1 MPIQV
6 FLTWRA
12 APGRARRRSGARAR
26 WPGRRR
32 SRSRTAPRQLPR
44 IRMVRHPSNNFERT
58 LKKFKLVRSC
68 LGYVETRP
76 YYLAYCART
85 EKHELSEEDDAFQ
98 NYVILFHATTATDF
112 GTNRADRESLAAA
125 GARLSARGRVINDLL
140 SVCGYQPVYSFFIVF
155 QNKIVEMFWV

>member
-1 MPIQV
+1 MGITHSSSRVNSPRPLPSMPIPV
-6 FLTWRA
+6 FLTRRA

-44 IRMVRHPSNNFERT
+44 IRMVGHPSNNFERT

-112 GTNRADRESLAAA
+112 EQIGRTGKALLQLEPASSRAAA
-125 GARLSARGRVINDLL
+125 
-140 SVCGYQPVYSFFIVF
+140 
-155 QNKIVEMFWV
+155 